1 MDNGYT
7 ECDVEWP
14 AQGRWRK
21 YVVEAVGQGN
31 MASSDRSVELI
42 VAASPESLAVLRTLV
57 AAVAAFED
65 FDLDAIADIRLAV
78 DEACTGLVRAAVPGS
93 SLRVVVD
100 PSNDAVVIRASATCV
115 ADASRG
121 SSVVKPDSFGWH
133 VLNSLADEVSTFADE
148 PAIDGTQVLGVSLTS
163 RRVSLQR

>member
-7 ECDVEWP
+7 KCDVEWP
-14 AQGRWRK
+14 ARERWRV
-21 YVVEAVGQGN
+21 YVVEAVGQGD

-78 DEACTGLVRAAVPGS
+78 DEACTGLIRAAVPGS

-100 PSNDAVVIRASATCV
+100 PANDAVVIRASARCAV
-115 ADASRG
+115 DDSRG
-121 SSVVKPDSFGWH
+121 GTVVKPDSFSWH
-133 VLNSLADEVSTFADE
+133 VLNSLTDEVSTFADE
-148 PAIDGTQVLGVSLTS
+148 QAIDGTQVLGVSLTS

>member
-1 MDNGYT
+1 M
-7 ECDVEWP
+7 
-14 AQGRWRK
+14 
-21 YVVEAVGQGN
+21 VEAVGQDD

-78 DEACTGLVRAAVPGS
+78 DEACTGLIRAAVPGS

-100 PSNDAVVIRASATCV
+100 PANDAVVIRASARCA
-115 ADASRG
+115 ADDSRG
-121 SSVVKPDSFGWH
+121 GAVVKPDTFSWH
-133 VLNSLADEVSTFADE
+133 VLNSLTDEVSTFADE
-148 PAIDGTQVLGVSLTS
+148 QAIDGTRVLGVSLTS

>member
-1 MDNGYT
+1 
-7 ECDVEWP
+7 
-14 AQGRWRK
+14 
-21 YVVEAVGQGN
+21 

-65 FDLDAIADIRLAV
+65 FDLDAMADIRLAV
-78 DEACTGLVRAAVPGS
+78 DEACTGLIRAAVPGS

-100 PSNDAVVIRASATCV
+100 PANDAVVIRASATCV
-115 ADASRG
+115 ADDNRG
-121 SSVVKPDSFGWH
+121 DAVVKPDSFSWH
-133 VLNSLADEVSTFADE
+133 VLSSLADEVSTFADE
-148 PAIDGTQVLGVSLTS
+148 QAIDGTQVLGVSLTS